1 MFKSILFLL
10 AYAIS
15 PFAII
20 AQQHQQYES
29 SSREREERNFLGFFF
44 GNTVIYQSNL
54 HLPTIG
60 VEYLREIS
68 PRWGVGLVTEL
79 EIGYQVLQN
88 KGQDNEIIIHERK
101 SALLIQP
108 VLACRVYKGLILS
121 AGYGIEYEHYK
132 REKLGLFKLGL
143 EYKLEMKKPGFYML
157 PSLSWDHTSEFD
169 GLVYG
174 MVFAFDF

>member
-1 MFKSILFLL
+1 MFVENVLLTNLYSIDSFLFHKSFLSGL
-10 AYAIS
+10 DSDY
-15 PFAII
+15 I
-20 AQQHQQYES
+20 AS
-29 SSREREERNFLGFFF
+29 S
-44 GNTVIYQSNL
+44 
-54 HLPTIG
+54 
-60 VEYLREIS
+60 
-68 PRWGVGLVTEL
+68 
-79 EIGYQVLQN
+79 
-88 KGQDNEIIIHERK
+88 DNEIIIHERK

-108 VLACRVYKGLILS
+108 VIACRVYKGLILS